1 LQLPVHGKV
10 LDELAAT
17 AARIDALGWA
27 EAGAGNLSLMLDAS
41 SLQRPVFGGEALELG
56 LSVAF
61 PGQLDEGR
69 YLLITARGVRMRD
82 LAENPA
88 AGMRLI
94 GRGRD
99 GLFLLR
105 DGHSTGGGPP
115 SSELPCH
122 LAVHM
127 TRGGPGALVHAHTDF
142 LVALS
147 LLPGLRA
154 EGALESVLMDHMP
167 EIRAFLPG
175 GVRRL
180 PFADPGGE
188 ELAWASGA
196 AMREADAVIW
206 QHHGAMTAGATLG
219 EALDRL
225 EMLEKAARVWWLA
238 HRTGESPLPL
248 DDRFRR

>member
-1 LQLPVHGKV
+1 MSLPVQKRV
-10 LDELAAT
+10 LTELAAT

-27 EAGAGNLSLMLDAS
+27 EAGAGNLSLLLDDAS
-41 SLQRPVFGGEALELG
+41 LLRPVHGGEALELG

-94 GRGRD
+94 GHGRE

-105 DGHSTGGGPP
+105 DGRGAGGGPP

-122 LAVHM
+122 LAVHT
-127 TRGGPGALVHAHTDF
+127 TRGGTGALVHAHTDF

-147 LLPGLRA
+147 LLPRLRA
-154 EGALESVLMDHMP
+154 EGALESALMDHMP

-196 AMREADAVIW
+196 AMRDADALIW
-206 QHHGAMTAGATLG
+206 EHHGAMAAGATLG

-238 HRTGESPLPL
+238 HRTGEDPRRLEG
-248 DDRFRR
+248 RFRS